1 MNFQIEIFAKL
12 SITMIALEFFYSGV
26 SFDML
31 LEISHLTESW
41 TAVRIC
47 TFVRLFTC
55 MHPEVSKELTHALD
69 HFVAFFSILFV
80 VTFEKSILFLKI
92 IFFFYKIEN
101 VLRWVGYVVWITKHS
116 WIEFAA
122 LEDSYLVV
130 RQNMVLFHEI
140 PSQHFLSCVEGEIIK
155 AI

>member
-1 MNFQIEIFAKL
+1 
-12 SITMIALEFFYSGV
+12 
-26 SFDML
+26 
-31 LEISHLTESW
+31 
-41 TAVRIC
+41 
-47 TFVRLFTC
+47 
-55 MHPEVSKELTHALD
+55 MHPEVSEELTHALD
-69 HFVAFFSILFV
+69 HFVAFFPVLFV

-101 VLRWVGYVVWITKHS
+101 VFRWVGYVVWITKHS

-122 LEDSYLVV
+122 LEDGYLVV